1 MRWIPGRLLVMT
13 GAAGAAGLALGAA
26 ADGTSWV
33 IAAVAVSS
41 AAYACRQLA
50 RREDSPAGPGGR
62 VVAWATVGL
71 AGIAGTLTAPLGAWA
86 IALLGAVIA
95 SAAAVEAAMFPD
107 LQMLTLSRELP
118 KRLSL
123 GVPNEIALRIT
134 NNGRIPVHLEV
145 RDRAPFELIPTKQPA
160 AFVLQPGVT
169 AVHRYDVTP
178 PARGAHTFDVVDLRV
193 TRFPGLVRRT
203 ATLPVP
209 GATHVY
215 PNLRDVSRYAL
226 LLHRRRTHMLG
237 IKVARKRGKG
247 TEFDTL
253 REYQADDEYRDIS
266 WKASARAGKLL
277 TQTFQ
282 VERSQ
287 NVMILVEAGRMMS
300 AQVDHDGRTPPE
312 KRLTKLDH
320 AINAALVLA
329 QAAALK
335 EDRVGVLAFAE
346 TVKAFRAPKRGRAQ
360 LTTIVDALHDLE
372 PTLCEPDFAMAFQTL
387 KARAKRRSLVCL
399 FTDVLDEES
408 ARVLTATLPLLLP
421 QHLPLV
427 VAVSDPTIAE
437 MAHAVPYSGQE
448 AFTGA
453 VASELLHER
462 RDILRRLRMR
472 GALVLDVA
480 PGELT
485 AAVVNKYLEVKARNL
500 L

>member
-1 MRWIPGRLLVMT
+1 MT
-13 GAAGAAGLALGAA
+13 GTAGAAGLALGSAS
-26 ADGTSWV
+26 DGTSWV

-41 AAYACRQLA
+41 AAVACWSLA
-50 RREDSPAGPGGR
+50 RREESPAGPGGR
-62 VVAWATVGL
+62 VLAWIGVGF
-71 AGIAGTLTAPLGAWA
+71 AGI
-86 IALLGAVIA
+86 LGAVAASLGLWALLLFAVAIA
-95 SAAAVEAAMFPD
+95 VAAGLEAALFPD
-107 LQMLTLSRELP
+107 LRLIAIERDLP

-134 NNGRIPVHLEV
+134 NNGRQPMHLEV

-160 AFVLQPGVT
+160 AFVLPPGVT
-169 AVHRYDVTP
+169 AVHRYEVTP
-178 PARGAHTFDVVDLRV
+178 PARGAHRFELVDLRV

-203 ATLPVP
+203 ATLPVA

-247 TEFDTL
+247 TEFETL

-300 AQVDHDGRTPPE
+300 AQVDPDGRTPPE

-320 AINAALVLA
+320 AVNAALVLA

-346 TVKAFRAPKRGRAQ
+346 TVKTFRAPKRGRAQ
-360 LTTIVDALHDLE
+360 LTTIVDALHDLQ

-399 FTDVLDEES
+399 FTDLLDEES
-408 ARVLTATLPLLLP
+408 ARLLTATLPLLLP

-437 MAHAVPYSGQE
+437 MASAVPYSGQE

-462 RDILRRLRMR
+462 RDILRGLRTR